1 MAISLPNHTVSRRW
15 VLFAILL
22 GLYLSMRGYH
32 SREGDQAYRLPILL
46 HQQHPSL
53 FASDPFV
60 RAFDTFNPHRGYFA
74 LIDAASRA
82 LGLSAALAL
91 LFVVTYAVA
100 CVGLDRLTRSAWPDA
115 GPWVGLAAVGL
126 VLLARAGN
134 VGTNHLFEPMLL
146 DRGMAFALGWLGL
159 ALAVSCPE
167 RGCWFAALAL
177 ALAALIHPA
186 VGLQLALLVGT
197 GWVVW
202 GFLSKATGVR
212 PRIALQG
219 AAMVAL
225 AIVPAFWLYAGQSGR
240 LFEGLPTEKFRLLV
254 AYVQSP
260 QHMVPHLWRWPQW
273 LAWAC
278 YFVLAG
284 L

>member
-74 LIDAASRA
+74 LIDAVSRA

-134 VGTNHLFEPMLL
+134 VGTNHLFEPM
-146 DRGMAFALGWLGL
+146 
-159 ALAVSCPE
+159 
-167 RGCWFAALAL
+167 
-177 ALAALIHPA
+177 
-186 VGLQLALLVGT
+186 LLVGT